1 MLDSPFR
8 PSPRA
13 GRSPAVRLL
22 RWTAAQ
28 RQEQRRF
35 GSASGR
41 DAGTAPFPA
50 GAALGLLA
58 TAGRTGRWGE
68 AGASAWLALLDP
80 GVRESLVWVVLSLP
94 WRIPC
99 GPHQVLSPSCP
110 LRFPSRPTATTQH
123 PARPPRV
130 ALSSRDGTSRCSV
143 PEPGSRAHAS
153 RPGIAWT
160 SIHHHPARVRGD
172 ALGKNESYR
181 VVSFVLNT
189 EQAPGV
195 GDREQVEQPEYLEFS
210 WCLDLFLGSGNLG
223 FRYSVGGSLSPLF
236 SGKGDSASHLGH
248 FRT

>member
-28 RQEQRRF
+28 RREQRRF

-41 DAGTAPFPA
+41 DAGTARFQPA
-50 GAALGLLA
+50 LRSAPPRYSWAHRA
-58 TAGRTGRWGE
+58 VGE
-68 AGASAWLALLDP
+68 AGASAWLALPRPRGP
-80 GVRESLVWVVLSLP
+80 GKFGLGCAFPPLA
-94 WRIPC
+94 
-99 GPHQVLSPSCP
+99 HP
-110 LRFPSRPTATTQH
+110 LRSPTGSSH
-123 PARPPRV
+123 PRV
-130 ALSSRDGTSRCSV
+130 HYAFLPVPPPPPSILPDLPEWLCPPGTALLGVQYRSLR
-143 PEPGSRAHAS
+143 SRAHAS

-189 EQAPGV
+189 
-195 GDREQVEQPEYLEFS
+195 
-210 WCLDLFLGSGNLG
+210 
-223 FRYSVGGSLSPLF
+223 
-236 SGKGDSASHLGH
+236 
-248 FRT
+248 